1 MRTLTHFLKQRL
13 YPATG
18 YQGRLRI
25 RTLQGDGSDRKVY
38 RLWAGPET
46 FIAVAHP
53 RGRQG
58 NPSENDSFY
67 LIGQHL
73 LNKGLP
79 APRIHTYDRRR
90 GFFLL
95 EDFGDRSLESVIRSE
110 TTPEAVIPIYRQII
124 DLLLK
129 IQMEAGP
136 GFETA
141 WCYDT
146 PRFNGF
152 FSWERESRY
161 FLRSYLQDYRG
172 LGPLTGQME
181 REFRAIA
188 AQVNREKIEG
198 LLYRD
203 FQSRNLM
210 VGPFGFGLIDFQAAR
225 LGPPQYDLASLL
237 IDPYVALSPAL
248 QESLL
253 AYYLDRLSARLSLDR
268 SAFLENYEY
277 IAFQRNLQILGAFSF
292 LSLRKGK
299 KYFEAYIPAALSGL
313 KRRVAGPAFA
323 PYERVRQVIDR
334 L

>member
-13 YPATG
+13 YPVSG

-53 RGRQG
+53 KGRRGT
-58 NPSENDSFY
+58 PSENDSFY

-79 APRIHTYDRRR
+79 APRIYAYDGRR

-95 EDFGDRSLESVIRSE
+95 EDFGDRSLESVIRS
-110 TTPEAVIPIYRQII
+110 TTPPDAAITLYRQVI

-146 PRFNGF
+146 PRFDGF
-152 FSWERESRY
+152 FSWERESQY
-161 FLRSYLQDYRG
+161 FLQSFLRDYRG
-172 LGPLTGQME
+172 MGPLTGLIK
-181 REFRAIA
+181 REFRTIA
-188 AQVNREKIEG
+188 AQVNREKLEV

-210 VGPFGFGLIDFQAAR
+210 VGPFGFGLIDFQGAR

-248 QESLL
+248 QENLL
-253 AYYLDRLSARLSLDR
+253 GYYLDRLSAHLSLDR

-277 IAFQRNLQILGAFSF
+277 IAFQRNVQILGAFSF
-292 LSLRKGK
+292 LSLHKGK
-299 KYFEAYIPAALSGL
+299 KYFETYIPAALAGL
-313 KRRVAGPAFA
+313 KRRVTGPAFA
-323 PYERVRQVIDR
+323 PYQRVRQVIDN